1 MWLKFVQSAHQNA
14 VKTEQAS
21 QSASESEREDF
32 VRIDSNTYKTHAW
45 SRWFTCSYFRPS
57 LARSFLPFTSTMTM
71 TMTTPSRMA
80 TWWRWWQL
88 RRTLQ
93 TKKQTRE
100 ETEIRNGCH
109 GWCLKSIWNWKFIFH
124 RTKTNKSRMHA
135 WIYSLLRVY
144 TVKHAYIHTD
154 QAEQSAAKALIVLG
168 AFKSFAMREI
178 YLIPTVQFTLV
189 TIACVLSLSITSIRT
204 HKLPM
209 HTYFIPLKSRI
220 P

>member
-1 MWLKFVQSAHQNA
+1 MM
-14 VKTEQAS
+14 TMMTAS
-21 QSASESEREDF
+21 SYVANEEANERRNRNKKRLPRLMPQINLELEIYIPSYKNKQITHACMNLLSASS
-32 VRIDSNTYKTHAW
+32 
-45 SRWFTCSYFRPS
+45 
-57 LARSFLPFTSTMTM
+57 
-71 TMTTPSRMA
+71 
-80 TWWRWWQL
+80 
-88 RRTLQ
+88 
-93 TKKQTRE
+93 
-100 ETEIRNGCH
+100 G
-109 GWCLKSIWNWKFIFH
+109 
-124 RTKTNKSRMHA
+124 
-135 WIYSLLRVY
+135 
-144 TVKHAYIHTD
+144 AYIHTD